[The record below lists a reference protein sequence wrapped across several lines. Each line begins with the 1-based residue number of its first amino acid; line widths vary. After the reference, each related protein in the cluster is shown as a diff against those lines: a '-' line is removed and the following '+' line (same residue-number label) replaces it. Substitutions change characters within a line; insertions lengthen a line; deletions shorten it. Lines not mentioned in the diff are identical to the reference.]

1 MPDGLNFNHETVA
14 LDGETFSRCE
24 FRACRLVYSG
34 GEPPKFDDCKFEAC
48 EWKLQ
53 GAAALTLAH
62 LRGMWSA
69 GGKAAVQAI
78 IKEITGAG

>member
-1 MPDGLNFNHETVA
+1 MPDGASYNHETVP
-14 LDGETFSRCE
+14 LDGESFSRCE

-34 GEPPKFDDCKFEAC
+34 GEPPQFDGCKFEDC

-53 GAAALTLAH
+53 GAAADTVAH
-62 LRGMWSA
+62 LRAMWSA
-69 GGKAAVQAI
+69 GAKPAVQAT

>member
-1 MPDGLNFNHETVA
+1 MPDGLSYNHETVA
-14 LDGETFSRCE
+14 LDGEIFSRCE

-34 GEPPKFDDCKFEAC
+34 GEPAKFDDCKFEAC

-53 GAAALTLAH
+53 GAAALTLTH
-62 LRGMWSA
+62 LRAMWNA

-78 IKEITGAG
+78 IKEITGAR